1 MEVLKITPR
10 GYCHGVV
17 DAFRIA
23 KRVREETQ
31 GPVHMLGMLV
41 HNTHAT
47 DDLQAQGI
55 ALVDQPNRLAGLEH
69 IKDGTVIFT
78 AHGVSPQVKER
89 AVELGLRPV
98 DATCSDVVRTHELV
112 ADLARKG
119 YEVVYIGRKGHPEP
133 EGVMGEAPGKVH
145 LVQDPQDID
154 ALDLQGELI
163 AITCQTTLSV
173 WDTED
178 LIGRVKSRYPQ
189 AEVYNEICRATQE
202 RQEAAVEAAKE
213 VDLVIVVGSPRSSNS
228 LRLVEVV
235 KKLGHKPAYL
245 VDNLEDIDIAW
256 FAGTRKV
263 GVTSGASTPTQ
274 LTRRVIEYL
283 ARSPGL
289 GPSEPAQHAA
299 DAAPAGL
306 GRRRGDLRRRRG
318 GLRNVGGAGL
328 VLLSARRR
336 PRRPPAAPPS
346 RRPGGPLRLGGRGG
360 RGRDRRRLGQ
370 RSAVGPRSP
379 APPSPGGGDLGGSRS
394 LLHAALPAGGQ
405 VPLDLGPD
413 LAFRAQGAVG
423 RVHVDA
429 PDHDRRRRAADGR
442 PLLGQSPAG
451 VDRVSGVDLAGKL
464 PAQPLPLG
472 HRRHRHVDRA

>member
-47 DDLQAQGI
+47 DDLQEQGI
-55 ALVDQPNRLAGLEH
+55 ALVDQPDRLAGLEQ
-69 IKDGTVIFT
+69 IKEGTVIFT
-78 AHGVSPQVKER
+78 AHGVSPQVKQR
-89 AVELGLRPV
+89 AIDLGLKPV

-112 ADLARKG
+112 SDLARQG

-133 EGVMGEAPGKVH
+133 EGVVGEAPGKVH
-145 LVQDPQDID
+145 LVQDPQDIE
-154 ALDLQGELI
+154 ALDIKGERV
-163 AITCQTTLSV
+163 AVTCQTTLSV

-178 LIGRVKSRYPQ
+178 MIGRVKARYPQ
-189 AEVYNEICRATQE
+189 AEVHNEICRATQE

-245 VDNLEDIDIAW
+245 VDRFEDLDLSW
-256 FAGTRKV
+256 FRGATKV

-283 ARSPGL
+283 EAL
-289 GPSEPAQHAA
+289 EVPA
-299 DAAPAGL
+299 
-306 GRRRGDLRRRRG
+306 
-318 GLRNVGGAGL
+318 
-328 VLLSARRR
+328 
-336 PRRPPAAPPS
+336 
-346 RRPGGPLRLGGRGG
+346 
-360 RGRDRRRLGQ
+360 
-370 RSAVGPRSP
+370 
-379 APPSPGGGDLGGSRS
+379 
-394 LLHAALPAGGQ
+394 
-405 VPLDLGPD
+405 
-413 LAFRAQGAVG
+413 
-423 RVHVDA
+423 
-429 PDHDRRRRAADGR
+429 
-442 PLLGQSPAG
+442 
-451 VDRVSGVDLAGKL
+451 
-464 PAQPLPLG
+464 
-472 HRRHRHVDRA
+472 